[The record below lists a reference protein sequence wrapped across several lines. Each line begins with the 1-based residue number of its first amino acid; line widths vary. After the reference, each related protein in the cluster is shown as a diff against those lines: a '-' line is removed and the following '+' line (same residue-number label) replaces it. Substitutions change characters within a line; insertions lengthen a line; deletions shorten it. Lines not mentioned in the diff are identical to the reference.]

1 MKIPLLRRPWLAL
14 LLGLL
19 LALLLATALA
29 LQGSASVPPAAV
41 LTPDQV
47 ARTKHFLRSNDPRRT
62 PPGTERHLV
71 VPQAE
76 LELLLLHLGRHAL
89 GERAPALQ
97 LSISAGQARLRLSQ
111 ALMPALWL
119 NLDLAVRSDVD
130 GRLRIDS
137 LRLGHLPLPAWL
149 AQGIAQLW
157 LERLS
162 QREEVAVAR
171 GLMRRVALQPGRLE
185 LVYEWRAD
193 SYRRLMAGLISP
205 AEQERLRVHS
215 EALQRWAGAHAH
227 QGVVRL
233 VDAMPAV
240 FALARER
247 SAQGDAAAEN
257 RAALLS
263 LALYATGRSP
273 ASLLNAAADWPPT
286 QWLPMSL
293 QGRPDFPMHFIVS
306 AALAATSGG
315 PLADAL
321 GVYKEQ
327 FDARYGS
334 GFSFNDI
341 AADRAGARFGLA
353 LMRAPEQLQQ
363 RIAAGLSEQDVLPD
377 LSDLPEYL
385 TEAEFRQRY
394 GAVDAPA
401 YRQMMAAI
409 ETRLD
414 QLPLLR
420 LAP

>member
-1 MKIPLLRRPWLAL
+1 MKPFPLRRPWLAL

-19 LALLLATALA
+19 IAVTLAAVLA
-29 LQGSASVPPAAV
+29 LQNSPAVPPAAV
-41 LTPDQV
+41 LSPDQV

-62 PPGTERHLV
+62 PPGTERHLL

-97 LSISAGQARLRLSQ
+97 LRIAAGQARLQLSQ
-111 ALMPALWL
+111 ALTPSLWL
-119 NLDLAVRSDVD
+119 NLDLGLRADD

-137 LRLGHLPLPAWL
+137 LRLGRLPLPAWL
-149 AQGIAQLW
+149 AQWVAQAW
-157 LERLS
+157 LEHLS

-171 GLMRRVALQPGRLE
+171 GLMRRISLQPGRLE
-185 LVYEWRAD
+185 LVYEWRDD

-205 AEQERLRVHS
+205 ADQERLQAHY
-215 EALQRWAGAHAH
+215 AGLQRWASEHVR
-227 QGVVRL
+227 QGVVPL
-233 VDAMPAV
+233 VEALPPA

-247 SAQGDAAAEN
+247 SAQGGDAAAEN

-273 ASLLNAAADWPPT
+273 AGLLKSSADWPPA
-286 QWLPMSL
+286 QWFPMSL

-306 AALAATSGG
+306 AALAAAGGG

-341 AADRAGARFGLA
+341 AADRAGTRFGIA
-353 LMRAPEQLQQ
+353 VMRDPEQLQQ
-363 RIAAGLSEQDVLPD
+363 RIAAGLREQDLLPD

-385 TEAEFRQRY
+385 TEGEFRQRY

-409 ETRLD
+409 EARLD
-414 QLPLLR
+414 QLALLR
-420 LAP
+420 

>member
-1 MKIPLLRRPWLAL
+1 MKLLFPLRRPWLAL

-19 LALLLATALA
+19 LAVTLAAALA
-29 LQGSASVPPAAV
+29 LQGTPAVPPAAV

-47 ARTKHFLRSNDPRRT
+47 VQTKQFLRSNDPRRT
-62 PPGTERHLV
+62 PPGTERHLL

-97 LSISAGQARLRLSQ
+97 LRIAAGQARLQLSQ
-111 ALMPALWL
+111 ALTPSLWL
-119 NLDLAVRSDVD
+119 NLDLGLRAEE
-130 GRLRIDS
+130 GRLRIAS
-137 LRLGHLPLPAWL
+137 LQLGRLPLPAWL
-149 AQGIAQLW
+149 AQWMAQEW
-157 LERLS
+157 LEHLS

-171 GLMRRVALQPGRLE
+171 GLMRRITLQPGRLE

-205 AEQERLRVHS
+205 ADQQRLQAHY
-215 EALQRWAGAHAH
+215 EALQRWANEHAR
-227 QGVVRL
+227 QGVVPL
-233 VDAMPAV
+233 VDALPPS

-247 SAQGDAAAEN
+247 SAQGGDAAAEN

-273 ASLLNAAADWPPT
+273 ASLFRASADWPPA

-306 AALAATSGG
+306 AALAAAGGG

-327 FDARYGS
+327 FDVRYGS

-341 AADRAGARFGLA
+341 AADRAGTRFGIA
-353 LMRAPEQLQQ
+353 VMRAPEQLQQ
-363 RIAAGLSEQDVLPD
+363 RIATGLSEQDLLPD

-394 GAVDAPA
+394 GAIDAPA

-409 ETRLD
+409 EARLD
-414 QLPLLR
+414 QLALLR
-420 LAP
+420 

>member
-1 MKIPLLRRPWLAL
+1 MKKLLLRRPWLAL
-14 LLGLL
+14 PIAVL
-19 LALLLATALA
+19 LALLIALALA
-29 LQGSASVPPAAV
+29 LQSAASVPPAPM

-47 ARTKHFLRSNDPRRT
+47 ARAKQFLRSNDPRRM
-62 PPGTERHLV
+62 PAGSERRLL

-76 LELLLLHLGRHAL
+76 LELMLLHLARHAL
-89 GERAPALQ
+89 AERAPALR
-97 LSISAGQARLRLSQ
+97 LRIDAGQAQLQLSQ
-111 ALMPALWL
+111 ALRPALWL
-119 NLDLAVRSDVD
+119 NLDLRLRAAD
-130 GRLRIDS
+130 GQLRIDS

-149 AQGIAQLW
+149 GEALARAW

-162 QREEVAVAR
+162 QREEIAVAR
-171 GLMRRVALQPGRLE
+171 GLLRRVALQAGQLE
-185 LVYEWRAD
+185 LVYEWHTD
-193 SYRRLMAGLISP
+193 SYRRLVAGLISP
-205 AEQERLRVHS
+205 ADQQRLLAHAESLHSWAAARVRHGAVPLV
-215 EALQRWAGAHAH
+215 EAL
-227 QGVVRL
+227 
-233 VDAMPAV
+233 PAA

-247 SAQGDAAAEN
+247 SAHDGDAAAEN

-273 ASLLNAAADWPPT
+273 ASLLKAAADWPPP

-306 AALAATSGG
+306 AALAATGGG

-327 FDARYGS
+327 FDSRYGS

-341 AADRAGARFGLA
+341 AADRAGTRFGLA
-353 LMRAPEQLQQ
+353 VMRAPEQLQQ
-363 RIAAGLSEQDVLPD
+363 RIAAGLSEQDLLPD

-394 GAVDAPA
+394 GAVDAPG
-401 YRQMMAAI
+401 YRQMMGAI
-409 ETRLD
+409 EARLD

-420 LAP
+420 